1 MQVIWSKKAE
11 ITFEVIVNY
20 IEAKFGKKS
29 TLKFILKVDE
39 IVVSIQKHPLQ
50 YQASP
55 NFFNVRKAVVSKQC
69 TLFYEVNKTDI
80 HLLYFWDNRKEPM
93 EKS

>member
-39 IVVSIQKHPLQ
+39 IV
-50 YQASP
+50 
-55 NFFNVRKAVVSKQC
+55 F
-69 TLFYEVNKTDI
+69 
-80 HLLYFWDNRKEPM
+80 
-93 EKS
+93 